1 MNIVYWAIA
10 IVLVGAVAFGALM
23 LVLVLL
29 TGLVNLVLSHGDKGN
44 THSLTRGWRD

>member
-10 IVLVGAVAFGALM
+10 VVLVGAVAFGAITF
-23 LVLVLL
+23 VLILL
-29 TGLVNLVLSHGDKGN
+29 AGLVNLFATGDDGGN